1 MALTLDQLKSIPGLF
16 GADQTIPWGTVNY
29 GDVYGQEQ
37 PGSANMPSLAID
49 PSSLTQ
55 DNFGWYKLPTAATG
69 GKQLYWH
76 YGEPAQGTPVG
87 SSYGA
92 GGGANGEFP
101 GLYERALLGGNDPE
115 KNLGFLVDSAP
126 VARQVMSTPDESWFS
141 QFMQGPAIPL
151 FSFLGAGAM
160 GAGGMGNFLGS
171 FGEGVGA
178 AGGAMDMG
186 VGLGDVFGLGDVP
199 WGVNPQSGGNMFDPL
214 ADFGGDYFSGA
225 SDFTGGADLSGI
237 DNWLANEGN
246 FTNDILGT
254 GPKLPNGTPVD
265 LFLANTAKTL
275 GVTPMNLLNMFKDSG
290 GFSKGLGNLLAAGL
304 GAYGANRQAN
314 SLMDIANQARADRQ
328 PYLNASLSY
337 LTNPNAYFAGPGK
350 SAMDATLRGLSASV
364 GNPIGSPTAMGIAT
378 EAGLKDWRNAVTGFG
393 NMGLA
398 GQDTRASLQA
408 QAAQADAGALNALGY
423 GLNSV
428 LNPQPSLTDVVK
440 ALNLGGL
447 A

>member
-1 MALTLDQLKSIPGLF
+1 MNTYTPTGAITQVSPTVWSFPTATGTKYFTPGIEGWGVNGSEMMPLRA
-16 GADQTIPWGTVNY
+16 GGGGNSTQIPWEIANKGEMGRFGGGSLGFAGENAANNEGGSTLQPGWFFDTN
-29 GDVYGQEQ
+29 
-37 PGSANMPSLAID
+37 PGSA
-49 PSSLTQ
+49 T
-55 DNFGWYKLPTAATG
+55 YKYSTG
-69 GKQLYWH
+69 GSFL
-76 YGEPAQGTPVG
+76 GDVLGNFMSG
-87 SSYGA
+87 
-92 GGGANGEFP
+92 P
-101 GLYERALLGGNDPE
+101 GIPLGG
-115 KNLGFLVDSAP
+115 
-126 VARQVMSTPDESWFS
+126 
-141 QFMQGPAIPL
+141 
-151 FSFLGAGAM
+151 FLGAGAL
-160 GAGGMGNFLGS
+160 GSGGLGNFLGS
-171 FGEGVGA
+171 FGNGAASA

-186 VGLGDVFGLGDVP
+186 IGLNDVFGFGDAP

-225 SDFTGGADLSGI
+225 SDYVGNGLSSADLAGI

-246 FTNDILGT
+246 FANDILGT
-254 GPKLPNGTPVD
+254 GPRLPNGTPVD

-275 GVTPMNLLNMFKDSG
+275 GLNPTSLAQLFKDNG
-290 GFSKGLGNLLAAGL
+290 GFSKGLGGLLAAGL
-304 GAYGANRQAN
+304 GAYGSNQQAK
-314 SLMDIANQARADRQ
+314 SLTDIANQARADRQ
-328 PYLNASLSY
+328 PFLNASLSY
-337 LTNPNAYFAGPGK
+337 LSNPDSFFAGPGK

-408 QAAQADAGALNALGY
+408 QAAQADAGSLNALGY